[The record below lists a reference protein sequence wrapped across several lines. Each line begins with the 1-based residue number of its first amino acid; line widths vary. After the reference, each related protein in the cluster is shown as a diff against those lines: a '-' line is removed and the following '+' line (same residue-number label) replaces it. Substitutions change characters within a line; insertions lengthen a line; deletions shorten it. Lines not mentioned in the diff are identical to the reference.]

1 MTVNQR
7 IRLLREQK
15 NLTQYQMGELFGL
28 KSSTYSQKERQGS
41 FSAEDVKIICDT
53 FGVDPYLIIFGI
65 PNPKEEINDFM
76 KRKLTS
82 EIEEEYRKKYENYE
96 TITRRDLRLLKLMSN
111 LSRKKQDMV
120 FEYAYLL
127 FKKKKKTTAPCD
139 TE

>member
-1 MTVNQR
+1 
-7 IRLLREQK
+7 
-15 NLTQYQMGELFGL
+15 MGELFGL
-28 KSSTYSQKERQGS
+28 KSSTYSQKERQGA

-96 TITRRDLRLLKLMSN
+96 GITRRDLRLLKLMSY

-120 FEYAYLL
+120 FEYAYAL
-127 FKKKKKTTAPCD
+127 FKKKRNDKDPA
-139 TE
+139 